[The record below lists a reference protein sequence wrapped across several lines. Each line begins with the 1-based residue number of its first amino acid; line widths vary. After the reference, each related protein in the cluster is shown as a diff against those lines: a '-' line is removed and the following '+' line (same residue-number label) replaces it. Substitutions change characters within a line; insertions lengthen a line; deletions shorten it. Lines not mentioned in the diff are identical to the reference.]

1 MARSYARQRTSTQPV
16 PDTRLQG
23 RRLVIA
29 RVIWAMLIVLNLVMF
44 ALMLPAYFTQLQTVC
59 TAPVCAPVQPAID
72 TARALQAHSLTI
84 ASYAIFTFILM
95 LTIALA
101 CCIVGAVIFWRR
113 SNDWMALLVAL
124 VLTMVGNVYVTYSL
138 QQSHSAWQ
146 WPAFYLNT
154 IMFTII
160 FLFFGLFP
168 DGRFVPRWAR
178 WITVAWIGWGIV
190 FPFFSHLSFSIMLDN
205 LVWLCLY
212 GCSVV
217 AQILRYLSMSDSVHR
232 QQIKWIVFGMCLTMI
247 AVVGLRV
254 PAIVF
259 PSLGPGSLYDLA
271 SGPGLMLAMIPF
283 PLSIGFAVMR
293 ARLWDIDNIINRT
306 LVYTILTVKLAL
318 AYFGGVA
325 LLQYLFR
332 AFTGQGSLFAVVGS
346 TLAIAALFHPLR
358 RYLQTTIDTCFYRYK
373 YDASQVLASFDDTV
387 RSYLYSCNE
396 QNREMLAGDVQALV
410 EKTLQ
415 PSHIS
420 LWVYALE
427 LPKEARVT
435 SALVWEDQEEAPQEL
450 YLRISKKSLAE
461 ERNSEHRYQQDRS
474 LKQGLIAAW
483 STKLH
488 NRPGNID
495 VLINRVLIYGALI
508 SVLALVSTGALL
520 IQQQLAQVLPAAIS
534 ELFIV
539 GSILAMVMCFK
550 PLRQH
555 MQSFID
561 RHFYQHKYRAEQRL
575 DGFTTTLR
583 HEVDL
588 TRLSE
593 GLIEVVS
600 EAMESECVSLWIN
613 KPEPVSEMPRYTG
626 VLQQ

>member
-1 MARSYARQRTSTQPV
+1 MARSYARQRTNTQPV

-146 WPAFYLNT
+146 WPAFHLNT
-154 IMFTII
+154 IIFTII

-247 AVVGLRV
+247 AVVGLRA
-254 PAIVF
+254 PAIVY

-283 PLSIGFAVMR
+283 LLSAP
-293 ARLWDIDNIINRT
+293 ARVVLCQGIT
-306 LVYTILTVKLAL
+306 SAPAEHHAL
-318 AYFGGVA
+318 SQWRPAHTHYG
-325 LLQYLFR
+325 R
-332 AFTGQGSLFAVVGS
+332 
-346 TLAIAALFHPLR
+346 
-358 RYLQTTIDTCFYRYK
+358 YRYARP
-373 YDASQVLASFDDTV
+373 DAGAHPYSNAFNLYGGRRLAHLSWRLLRTPGDMYRSCRDRCWCRASSPDGASRAKV
-387 RSYLYSCNE
+387 RCAV
-396 QNREMLAGDVQALV
+396 RGGTGRGAHAVCRGFRGP
-410 EKTLQ
+410 T
-415 PSHIS
+415 
-420 LWVYALE
+420 
-427 LPKEARVT
+427 R
-435 SALVWEDQEEAPQEL
+435 
-450 YLRISKKSLAE
+450 
-461 ERNSEHRYQQDRS
+461 
-474 LKQGLIAAW
+474 
-483 STKLH
+483 
-488 NRPGNID
+488 
-495 VLINRVLIYGALI
+495 NRVLSSRAYGQAA
-508 SVLALVSTGALL
+508 SGPGADT
-520 IQQQLAQVLPAAIS
+520 S
-534 ELFIV
+534 
-539 GSILAMVMCFK
+539 
-550 PLRQH
+550 
-555 MQSFID
+555 
-561 RHFYQHKYRAEQRL
+561 
-575 DGFTTTLR
+575 
-583 HEVDL
+583 
-588 TRLSE
+588 
-593 GLIEVVS
+593 
-600 EAMESECVSLWIN
+600 
-613 KPEPVSEMPRYTG
+613 
-626 VLQQ
+626 